1 MGLRTVMQTATLG
14 STLFVANQHQAL
26 AQNTKPQTRESSA
39 LLALEQNSLNIVG
52 ITSAG
57 AGGLLAAY
65 LGYRKGRK
73 DGIALAREEYDKKLT
88 RLENTVDDHHKQ
100 AISMVDELEEHKRK
114 PPEPSNN

>member
-1 MGLRTVMQTATLG
+1 MSLRAIMQTAILG

-26 AQNTKPQTRESSA
+26 AQNTKPQAEEKSTSPT
-39 LLALEQNSLNIVG
+39 LEQRSPNVIE
-52 ITSAG
+52 ITSAV

-88 RLENTVDDHHKQ
+88 VLEKTVDDQHEQ
-100 AISMVDELEEHKRK
+100 AMHMVDELEDQRRK
-114 PPEPSNN
+114 PPEPSEN